1 MTESNNEALLL
12 NTLRLLFVEDDPDA
26 SLELAHYLKKR
37 VSSLAVAANGRE
49 ALDLCGS
56 HTFDVILSD
65 LRMPE
70 MDGMTFIRHLR
81 TSGVQTPVVIM
92 SAFSDSETILQ
103 AVDLGIVKYC
113 VKPVNIVELTA
124 ALSRVASERLID
136 AGTPVLPDKRLLD
149 RQQRLD
155 IEKKI
160 KSGYAHIIKSIT
172 GKGPRDVQVSL
183 GSNSLSIQATDI
195 LTQMEATLMKSKA
208 NTSLLIHLRKTLYTE
223 NQEAFENVVLTE
235 LGLNASLRGIDS
247 DPENNIDRLD
257 FQLAPMMSAVAQ
269 GA

>member
-81 TSGVQTPVVIM
+81 SSGVQTPVVIM

-113 VKPVNIVELTA
+113 VKPVNIVE
-124 ALSRVASERLID
+124 
-136 AGTPVLPDKRLLD
+136 
-149 RQQRLD
+149 
-155 IEKKI
+155 
-160 KSGYAHIIKSIT
+160 
-172 GKGPRDVQVSL
+172 
-183 GSNSLSIQATDI
+183 
-195 LTQMEATLMKSKA
+195 
-208 NTSLLIHLRKTLYTE
+208 
-223 NQEAFENVVLTE
+223 
-235 LGLNASLRGIDS
+235 
-247 DPENNIDRLD
+247 
-257 FQLAPMMSAVAQ
+257 
-269 GA
+269 